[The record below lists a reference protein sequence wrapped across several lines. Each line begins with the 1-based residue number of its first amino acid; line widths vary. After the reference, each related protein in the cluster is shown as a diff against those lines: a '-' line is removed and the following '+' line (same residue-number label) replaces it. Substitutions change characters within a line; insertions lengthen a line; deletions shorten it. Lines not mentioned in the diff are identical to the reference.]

1 MSTGGEKRSRKRGF
15 WKRAAAATRS
25 GLRRYPNQLV
35 RSFKKQ
41 IEDAADSHHIEVGAQ
56 GAAGPTHAQS
66 DIPAGAPAPPTD
78 DTTMSTGAPSTI
90 GDAAKRLIA
99 SKFGWPRM
107 PQEPLAASWLG
118 HATALVRVGD
128 LTVLTDP
135 VLSGRIGPRVA
146 GRTMGVSR
154 LMHAPTGAPPP
165 IDVIVISHAHFD
177 HLDRPTLRKLVS
189 PRTTVIT
196 ARHTGRLIPGGFG
209 DVIEVDWGQSVSH
222 RGVEFAALKPQHW
235 GARTAWD
242 RHRGFNAYMMS
253 TSRQSVLFAGDTA
266 ATDAFKDLN
275 PSLAI
280 FGIGAYSPWEH
291 MHATPEQVW
300 EMFNTSRAKWLMPI
314 HHSTFELSDEHVDEP
329 LQRLLAAAGTD
340 EPRVVART
348 PGDVWVAK

>member
-1 MSTGGEKRSRKRGF
+1 MSTDGGKKRARKRGF

-25 GLRRYPNQLV
+25 GLRRYPNQIV

-41 IEDAADSHHIEVGAQ
+41 IADAADTHRVQVGAQ
-56 GAAGPTHAQS
+56 GAAGS
-66 DIPAGAPAPPTD
+66 AG
-78 DTTMSTGAPSTI
+78 GAVDG
-90 GDAAKRLIA
+90 GDGATAGVGETAKRLIA

-135 VLSGRIGPRVA
+135 VLSGRIGPRLV

-154 LMHAPTGAPPP
+154 LMGAPTGAPPP

-196 ARHTGRLIPGGFG
+196 ARNTGRLIPGGFA
-209 DVIEVDWGQSVSH
+209 DVIEVDWGQSVTH
-222 RGVEFAALKPQHW
+222 RGVEFAAIRPEHW
-235 GARTAWD
+235 GARAAWD
-242 RHRGFNAYMMS
+242 RHRGYNAYLMQ
-253 TSRQSVLFAGDTA
+253 TTRQRVLFAGDTA
-266 ATDAFKDLN
+266 ATDAFKELD

-300 EMFNTSRAKWLMPI
+300 EMFSGSGAKWLMPI

-329 LQRLLAAAGTD
+329 LQRLLAAAGQEET
-340 EPRVVART
+340 RVVART
-348 PGDVWVAK
+348 PGDVWVGR

>member
-41 IEDAADSHHIEVGAQ
+41 IEDATETRQVEIGAHGSAGATITPGNEGGEVGATRARSLDA
-56 GAAGPTHAQS
+56 GAASA
-66 DIPAGAPAPPTD
+66 
-78 DTTMSTGAPSTI
+78 

-118 HATALVRVGD
+118 HATALVRIGD

-154 LMHAPTGAPPP
+154 LMGAPTGSPPP

-177 HLDRPTLRKLVS
+177 HLDRPTLRKLAN

-196 ARHTGRLIPGGFG
+196 ARHTGRLIPSGFG
-209 DVIEVDWGQSVSH
+209 DVIEVDWGQSVGH
-222 RGVEFAALKPQHW
+222 GGVEFAAIKPQHW

-300 EMFNTSRAKWLMPI
+300 EMFSMSRARWLMPV

-348 PGDVWVAK
+348 PGDVWVGK